1 MDEGMDERPMVLV
14 IDDEPAILRIVT
26 LALADTG
33 VAVVTANDGESA
45 TAFLETHKPDMII
58 ADVRLPGIDGVEI
71 ARRVKENPALSSIP
85 VLLMSAY
92 DEPRGHPANAFL
104 PKPFD
109 IDQFSE
115 RVTEFL
121 NGSASG

>member
-1 MDEGMDERPMVLV
+1 MQGGVERRPMILV

-33 VAVVTANDGESA
+33 VAVITANDGESA
-45 TAFLETHKPDMII
+45 AAFLETHKPDMII

-71 ARRVKENPALSSIP
+71 ARRVRADPALSAIP
-85 VLLMSAY
+85 ILLMSAY
-92 DEPRGHPANAFL
+92 DEPRGHPADAFL

-121 NGSASG
+121 KGTTNS